1 MTRIKHAE
9 VGLFIFSIIASG
21 VALAECPHT
30 MPEQL
35 LEDCLIYQNEGES
48 FPADDY
54 AHMDQY
60 QEWLKTQQAKL
71 QPNTAAEPKT
81 KNIVTAQ
88 MGKSITPR
96 P

>member
-1 MTRIKHAE
+1 MTRIKQAE
-9 VGLFIFSIIASG
+9 VGLFIFSITASG
-21 VALAECPHT
+21 VALADCPHT
-30 MPEQL
+30 MPVQL

-71 QPNTAAEPKT
+71 QTNTATEPKI
-81 KNIVTAQ
+81 KNIATAP
-88 MGKSITPR
+88 MLSK
-96 P
+96 